1 MAASS
6 LHHPH
11 RRIAHRQA
19 AWLSALIPLAVVVA
33 GNGIIFATGWQD
45 ADPGFSDLTL
55 APPGWVVALVWIAI
69 YPMWGLARWSAA
81 RQGRRGR
88 RASRWVVALMLW
100 GLAYPVLTRFQ
111 IAPSAWANLASLVL
125 ASITIWRVGRI
136 SRRGAWL
143 IAPSLVWIAF
153 ATVLGFVALAHG

>member
-11 RRIAHRQA
+11 RRIAHRQT
-19 AWLSALIPLAVVVA
+19 AWLSALIPLAAVVA
-33 GNGIIFATGWQD
+33 GNGLIFATGSQG
-45 ADPGFSDLTL
+45 ADPAFSSQTL
-55 APPGWVVALVWIAI
+55 APPGWVVALVWVAI
-69 YPMWGLARWSAA
+69 YPMWGLARWRAA

-88 RASRWVVALMLW
+88 RESWWVVALMLW

-125 ASITIWRVGRI
+125 AIVTLWRV
-136 SRRGAWL
+136 SRVSRKAAWL
-143 IAPSLVWIAF
+143 IAPSVVWIAF
-153 ATVLGFVALAHG
+153 ATVLGFIALARI